1 MQARGMHIN
10 TKRLAYQ
17 VALGVCTHLKRLFS
31 VSSESDFYLLNPR
44 DEFLNELELR
54 ITLLD
59 GLIFQCSIVR
69 LNNSQIFETIRDSQS
84 KHGGRS
90 GASIPRRVSPT
101 GQAENWLSSRS
112 KVIPRRDRLPR
123 SDHPAD
129 KQRGQQTN
137 TVTELSDLEGPTRP
151 FLRRAIIDTSCSCFK
166 MQFNYINCFW
176 NGAISKCELTFED

>member
-1 MQARGMHIN
+1 MCA
-10 TKRLAYQ
+10 
-17 VALGVCTHLKRLFS
+17 HLKRLFS
-31 VSSESDFYLLNPR
+31 VFSESDCYLFNPQ
-44 DEFLNELELR
+44 DAFFNELELR
-54 ITLLD
+54 VTILD

-69 LNNSQIFETIRDSQS
+69 LNSSQIFETIRDSQS

-112 KVIPRRDRLPR
+112 KVISRRDRLPR
-123 SDHPAD
+123 SDHPPD

-137 TVTELSDLEGPTRP
+137 TVTELSDLEGLTRP
-151 FLRRAIIDTSCSCFK
+151 FLRQEIIDTSCFCSK
-166 MQFNYINCFW
+166 IEFNYVNCFW